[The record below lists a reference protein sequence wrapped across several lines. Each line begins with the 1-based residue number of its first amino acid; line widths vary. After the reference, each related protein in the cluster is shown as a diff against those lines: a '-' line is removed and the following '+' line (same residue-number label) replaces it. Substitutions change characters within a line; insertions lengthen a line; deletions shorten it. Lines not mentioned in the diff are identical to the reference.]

1 MMDRIIFATAALL
14 ALAAASA
21 AAQQPVQ
28 APEVAKHKCEK
39 PQQPMRV
46 MMQDAGTRKKFQREI
61 DAYKTC
67 MKAYAD
73 DRAAAAK
80 AHTDAGNAA
89 ITEYNETIKALQDAE
104 SQR

>member
-1 MMDRIIFATAALL
+1 MDRITFALAALL

-21 AAQQPVQ
+21 GAQHPAQ
-28 APEVAKHKCEK
+28 APEVPKQKCEK
-39 PQQPMRV
+39 PQQPMRA
-46 MMQDAGTRKKFQREI
+46 MMQDANTRKKFQREI
-61 DAYKTC
+61 DTYKAC